1 MRRYIK
7 YAFSIILVPFA
18 RWYLRKDRKFKYEG
32 LQLLVRSGV
41 FHPGF
46 FYSTKFLLTF
56 LKSQNLSGKTFL
68 ELGSG
73 SGLISVYAAKQGAYV
88 TASDISSKAV
98 ANTGSNAKLNN
109 AHITVLHSDLFTA
122 ISKQIYDWIVIN
134 PPYYQKTPLT
144 ESDFAWYCGEHFE
157 YFEKLFAQLPGY
169 CNEATQCIMVLTKGC
184 DIDSIKA
191 IAKKN
196 SFDFELVRE
205 KDVLFDEKD
214 YLFRIRGN
222 SNF

>member
-7 YAFSIILVPFA
+7 HAFSIVLVPFA
-18 RWYLRKDRKFKYEG
+18 RWYLRKDRQFKYEG
-32 LQLLVRSGV
+32 MQLIVRSGV

-46 FYSTKFLLTF
+46 FYSTKFLLTY
-56 LKSQNLSGKTFL
+56 LKTQKLSGKTFL

-73 SGLISVYAAKQGAYV
+73 SGLISIYAAKHGATV
-88 TASDISSKAV
+88 TASDISSTAV
-98 ANTGSNAKLNN
+98 ENTSANAKLNKVE
-109 AHITVLHSDLFTA
+109 ITVLHSDLFNA
-122 ISKQIYDWIVIN
+122 INARPFDWIVIN
-134 PPYYQKTPLT
+134 PPYYQKTPVT

-184 DIDSIKA
+184 DIESIKG

-196 SFDFELVRE
+196 AFDFELLRE